1 MKNKNLLDRIDE
13 FQKLAKNAK
22 QEFIKKLS
30 QNNVETSFND
40 TLNYKGL
47 SSLLSS
53 IKSKLNEC
61 QRLSMNFYYAVEAS
75 NDAKNNPEV
84 KKDVSKISKVL
95 TSAQQVINNVDV
107 EGGNIHHFKL
117 KNVAGL
123 LRNLVNNIY
132 ENNNLSYQIDTNL
145 NSLIKQLKAT
155 MAQCAGLIDD
165 IAIYSN
171 AKPRFTENDTGGSD
185 VMSHNALDEVRSELY
200 NLKMSSSP
208 TTLQV
213 KSLEQKIESIK
224 SSIPRS
230 DYYNILQQLQNIK
243 TKIQNQLK
251 GGPAV
256 KQKPQV

>member
-13 FQKLAKNAK
+13 LQKLAKNAK

-30 QNNVETSFND
+30 QDNVGTSFND

-47 SSLLSS
+47 SNLLSS

-61 QRLSMNFYYAVEAS
+61 QRLSMNFYYAVESS

-107 EGGNIHHFKL
+107 ESGNIHHFKL

-123 LRNLVNNIY
+123 LRNLADNIY
-132 ENNNLSYQIDTNL
+132 EDNNLSYQIDQKLNNL
-145 NSLIKQLKAT
+145 VKQMKAT

-171 AKPRFTENDTGGSD
+171 AKPRFTESDTGGTD

-200 NLKMSSSP
+200 KLKMSPSP
-208 TTLQV
+208 TTMQV

-224 SSIPRS
+224 SSLNKDKYEFYWR
-230 DYYNILQQLQNIK
+230 QLQNIK
-243 TKIQNQLK
+243 NKIEPILRT
-251 GGPAV
+251 GPSV
-256 KQKPQV
+256 IQKP